1 MTRIKEFFRQRVLWV
16 GLLAVLV
23 PLLINLVLQYRSL
36 VELESTMPKAR
47 QSEMRDFLQ
56 SLARELM
63 TVYRHGA
70 AETLNVPASAFAK
83 HRPQEIVQYFEEHP
97 FKGARQLFVGTPQ
110 QGKGAGYGQVLFL
123 NSEHHVLQEYNS
135 VTGNAATAASANWM
149 AMSLTGTI
157 PKQAKLTCD
166 ERDPKNRI
174 IVKPIVDES
183 SHIVGVAGM
192 VLDEEIF
199 KSYYL
204 PMAVKTLIPSV
215 FPEHPSNVIVTLHDN
230 YDRVLYSNQKFEGKP
245 YEVWQVLPFVF
256 MDYFLGVRMRQM
268 TEEQWARR
276 TFLTNLSLLI
286 VTTLILIGGIVF
298 ALRAASRAM
307 KLSEMKSD
315 FVSNVS
321 HELRT
326 PLASIRVFGEFL
338 RLGRVNESQKVEEY
352 GDYIERESRRLTQLI
367 NNILDF
373 SKIESGQKT
382 YEFAPGDIRQVI
394 DDTLKTFQVR
404 FEQNGFNITF
414 EAPPEP
420 LPPERPARFDADSIS
435 QALINLL
442 DNAVKYSGDSRL
454 INVRLSHEES
464 SVAIAVS
471 DHGIGIKAED
481 QEKIFDKFYRVCTG
495 LVHDVKGSG
504 LGLAIVKHI
513 VEAHNGRLKVESEP
527 GQGSTFTIF
536 LPLDPVGE
544 LQPDDTQIG
553 PAGTW
558 SKRTL
563 GSSY

>member
-1 MTRIKEFFRQRVLWV
+1 
-16 GLLAVLV
+16 
-23 PLLINLVLQYRSL
+23 
-36 VELESTMPKAR
+36 
-47 QSEMRDFLQ
+47 
-56 SLARELM
+56 
-63 TVYRHGA
+63 
-70 AETLNVPASAFAK
+70 
-83 HRPQEIVQYFEEHP
+83 
-97 FKGARQLFVGTPQ
+97 
-110 QGKGAGYGQVLFL
+110 
-123 NSEHHVLQEYNS
+123 
-135 VTGNAATAASANWM
+135 
-149 AMSLTGTI
+149 
-157 PKQAKLTCD
+157 
-166 ERDPKNRI
+166 
-174 IVKPIVDES
+174 
-183 SHIVGVAGM
+183 M
-192 VLDEEIF
+192 VLDEDVF
-199 KSYYL
+199 KNYYL
-204 PMAVKTLIPSV
+204 PKTIKTLIPTV

-276 TFLTNLSLLI
+276 TFITNLSLLI

-338 RLGRVNESQKVEEY
+338 RLGRVNESKKVEEY

-382 YEFAPGDIRQVI
+382 YEFAPADIRQVI

-404 FEQNGFNITF
+404 FEQNGFAIHL
-414 EAPPEP
+414 EAPAEP
-420 LPPERPARFDADSIS
+420 LPPARFDADSIS

-442 DNAVKYSGDSRL
+442 DNAVKYSGDSRQ
-454 INVRLSHEES
+454 INVKLGREANFLT
-464 SVAIAVS
+464 IAVI
-471 DHGIGIKAED
+471 DHGIGIESED

-513 VEAHNGRLKVESEP
+513 IEAHNGRLKVESEP
-527 GQGSTFTIF
+527 GRGSTFTVF

-544 LQPDDTQIG
+544 LQHEKLGPD
-553 PAGTW
+553 GTW

>member
-47 QSEMRDFLQ
+47 QTEMRDFLQ
-56 SLARELM
+56 SLTRELM
-63 TVYRHGA
+63 KVYRTGA
-70 AETLNVPASAFAK
+70 SETLNVPASAFAR

-97 FKGARQLFVGTPQ
+97 FRGARQLFVGTPQ
-110 QGKGAGYGQVLFL
+110 QGKGGYGQILFL
-123 NSEHHVLQEYNS
+123 NSERHVLEECNS

-149 AMSLTGTI
+149 AMSLTGTV

-183 SHIVGVAGM
+183 THIVGVAGM
-192 VLDEEIF
+192 VLDEEVF

-204 PMAVKTLIPSV
+204 PKTIKTLIPSV
-215 FPEHPSNVIVTLHDN
+215 FPEHPSDVIVTLHDN

-256 MDYFLGVRMRQM
+256 MDYFPGVRMRQM

-276 TFLTNLSLLI
+276 TFITNLSLLI

-338 RLGRVNESQKVEEY
+338 RLGRVNESKKVEEY

-404 FEQNGFNITF
+404 FEQSGFTIDF

-420 LPPERPARFDADSIS
+420 LPAARFDADSIS

-442 DNAVKYSGDSRL
+442 DNAVKYSGDSRQ
-454 INVRLSHEES
+454 INVRLSREANF
-464 SVAIAVS
+464 VTIAVT

-527 GQGSTFTIF
+527 GHGSTFTIF

-544 LQPDDTQIG
+544 LQSDDQQRLG
-553 PAGTW
+553 SEGTW